1 MTGLPVQSSRWLRD
15 RGPRWLVPLLVGC
28 ALALLLGLHAQRYW
42 PLTVDDAAIS
52 FTYARNLAAG
62 HGLVLDPGGEPVEAY
77 SNPLWVGLLALL
89 HLFRLPL
96 EPGAKLLGLGF
107 AWGSLLL
114 LPVGATLL
122 VRSRSSRVRRPAP
135 GAEGVTASVSLPLA
149 GAIPDWWLAVTVV
162 TALLVAGTPRFVLW
176 SVAGL
181 ESGLHGFLL
190 CALLAVLL
198 FERESERAPY
208 GTALLLLLLLATRPE
223 APLYWA
229 VVGAAA
235 AIRLLRQLPD
245 QRRAEGRRLGRALL
259 PLLLGGGLL
268 LGLRLWLFDA
278 WLPNSYRIKAASFPF
293 APGSLFDPQGA
304 GWQYLGTFVL
314 RETLLPHLVIL
325 LLGLLPRRGRSS
337 YLLGLGL
344 LGAGFLFPLL
354 AGGDWMPQHRFLA
367 PLLPLLLL
375 LTAASLGRL
384 TLALSRQPLILG
396 QPLLAGRVGWG
407 ALLLLAVMVV
417 PRVVQLRS
425 GAPVALSGFT
435 TFATV
440 AERGRAFGS
449 LAGTLQLSRA
459 SLLDPAIGGTS
470 FASGLAVHDLF
481 GLADRALPG
490 IRWQPPLVRAHL
502 LHELEPTFVHLHGA
516 WLSAYYLHEYPEL
529 DTLYLPLPARLAG
542 VELGPGRHYL
552 RRGDLLSPWFPVEP
566 SGRGRFDS
574 LGVQLV
580 HVDLG
585 GGGGRPG
592 DVLQLLL
599 RFLVL
604 RPLVEEPEVVVR
616 LGSRALSG
624 TVGVLETETALPLG
638 RGLPVASFRPG
649 EQLLLPVR
657 LSIPVTAA
665 PGRYAL
671 QVGLRASAA
680 SVGLQPS
687 QAGLRL
693 LPAGEIDVGPEAGVA
708 ARQRLLQA
716 IREALVS
723 ARQDRLRSLLPRLR
737 RQDGG
742 QGSPELRQAEEAVA
756 AALSSSALLLADAGD
771 LLTAATKLQQARTA
785 APGLASVA
793 HLAPLLATRLAARG
807 RTAASAGDP
816 DTAFLLL
823 DAALALTPS
832 RAAYRTALERE
843 RQERT
848 GAHDPERVLT
858 AWEAGRRHG
867 LDPTSAQLQAALAL
881 LARGDGVLDGQAL
894 ELCPLEGC
902 GFSLD
907 PAGRTLLAQAH
918 RRLGDLST
926 ALLLVDPGSLPEA
939 PLEAGLLRQ
948 ELTALLGLQ
957 PRPGE
962 VSQLLARLPGQCQV
976 PFLPDLEIR
985 GVALALDDDE
995 RTELRLF
1002 LHRTGASV
1010 SGGRI
1015 LVQVEA
1021 ESSGRFV
1028 RQVRDL
1034 LLPGGR
1040 IASVGLPL
1048 RLAAGTHRFR
1058 VSPLEP
1064 AGPAAELGELRVRN
1078 PNLTFELGTMAGW
1091 QAEGAAFAG
1100 SPIGTGKVGDQGM
1113 VTGWRGRYFLNGYA
1127 GGGDRPTGTLTSP
1140 AFTLEQPRLGFL
1152 VGGGRQPGKLAVRLL
1167 VDGEVVRE
1175 ATGPGQDR
1183 LVPIRW
1189 DVSPWAGRPAR
1200 VQLVDRATGAW
1211 GHLLFDD
1218 LRQLPAT
1225 VQAAADAAAAVDP
1238 AVAPGDPASP

>member
-1 MTGLPVQSSRWLRD
+1 MTGLPVQSSRWLSD
-15 RGPRWLVPLLVGC
+15 RGPRWLDPLLVGC

-245 QRRAEGRRLGRALL
+245 QPRAAGRRRGRALL

-407 ALLLLAVMVV
+407 ALLLLAVMGV

-459 SLLDPAIGGTS
+459 SLLDPDIGGTS

-490 IRWQPPLVRAHL
+490 IRWQPPLVREHL

-580 HVDLG
+580 HVDLA
-585 GGGGRPG
+585 
-592 DVLQLLL
+592 VA
-599 RFLVL
+599 
-604 RPLVEEPEVVVR
+604 VVVQGTSSSCCC
-616 LGSRALSG
+616 GSWCSVPSSRS
-624 TVGVLETETALPLG
+624 
-638 RGLPVASFRPG
+638 R
-649 EQLLLPVR
+649 
-657 LSIPVTAA
+657 
-665 PGRYAL
+665 
-671 QVGLRASAA
+671 RASAA
-680 SVGLQPS
+680 S
-687 QAGLRL
+687 
-693 LPAGEIDVGPEAGVA
+693 
-708 ARQRLLQA
+708 
-716 IREALVS
+716 
-723 ARQDRLRSLLPRLR
+723 
-737 RQDGG
+737 
-742 QGSPELRQAEEAVA
+742 
-756 AALSSSALLLADAGD
+756 
-771 LLTAATKLQQARTA
+771 
-785 APGLASVA
+785 
-793 HLAPLLATRLAARG
+793 ARG
-807 RTAASAGDP
+807 RSRARSASSRPRRPSPWGAGC
-816 DTAFLLL
+816 
-823 DAALALTPS
+823 PS
-832 RAAYRTALERE
+832 RASGPASNCCSPCGSAFRSRRPRAAMPCRSGCAPPQPASACSPPRPACGCCRRARSTSGR
-843 RQERT
+843 RPGSRRGSGCCRPSGRPSSRPGRT
-848 GAHDPERVLT
+848 GC
-858 AWEAGRRHG
+858 
-867 LDPTSAQLQAALAL
+867 AACC
-881 LARGDGVLDGQAL
+881 R
-894 ELCPLEGC
+894 GC
-902 GFSLD
+902 G
-907 PAGRTLLAQAH
+907 
-918 RRLGDLST
+918 
-926 ALLLVDPGSLPEA
+926 
-939 PLEAGLLRQ
+939 
-948 ELTALLGLQ
+948 
-957 PRPGE
+957 
-962 VSQLLARLPGQCQV
+962 
-976 PFLPDLEIR
+976 
-985 GVALALDDDE
+985 
-995 RTELRLF
+995 
-1002 LHRTGASV
+1002 
-1010 SGGRI
+1010 
-1015 LVQVEA
+1015 
-1021 ESSGRFV
+1021 
-1028 RQVRDL
+1028 
-1034 LLPGGR
+1034 
-1040 IASVGLPL
+1040 
-1048 RLAAGTHRFR
+1048 
-1058 VSPLEP
+1058 
-1064 AGPAAELGELRVRN
+1064 
-1078 PNLTFELGTMAGW
+1078 
-1091 QAEGAAFAG
+1091 
-1100 SPIGTGKVGDQGM
+1100 
-1113 VTGWRGRYFLNGYA
+1113 
-1127 GGGDRPTGTLTSP
+1127 DRM
-1140 AFTLEQPRLGFL
+1140 
-1152 VGGGRQPGKLAVRLL
+1152 
-1167 VDGEVVRE
+1167 VVR
-1175 ATGPGQDR
+1175 AR
-1183 LVPIRW
+1183 R
-1189 DVSPWAGRPAR
+1189 SCGRPR
-1200 VQLVDRATGAW
+1200 RPW
-1211 GHLLFDD
+1211 
-1218 LRQLPAT
+1218 LRP
-1225 VQAAADAAAAVDP
+1225 
-1238 AVAPGDPASP
+1238 